1 MSAPKPKLPNI
12 DLYTAGLSKI
22 RKVKDPIK
30 LSANESA
37 LGPSPKVLDIFKSNV
52 DLKKYPDGSNET
64 LKKVISKK
72 FNLNID
78 QIIIGAGSDEIISL
92 ACQSFLSKNDEVIVA
107 EQSFL
112 MYRIYSQLN
121 GAVVKF
127 SKNVDDKFSVDETIK
142 LVSTKTKIVF
152 IANPNNPTGT
162 YIDSEELIRLR
173 NNLPEH
179 ILLMVDDAYSEYVT
193 NYDYKSGLE
202 IFSNTN
208 NTVICR
214 TFSKIFGL
222 ANLRIGW
229 GFGPKEIIE
238 VINLFRPPFNISGI
252 AEKAGCA
259 ALEDDFWIK
268 RNIEHNEKWK
278 EILFKKIKEKNIST
292 NKPVANFFLLNFDF
306 AKYNSEEAF
315 KIFMERKILLR
326 NMHSYNI
333 KNSLRL
339 TIGNEE
345 ENKKFLDVL
354 EEFF

>member
-22 RKVKDPIK
+22 RQVKDPIK

-92 ACQSFLSKNDEVIVA
+92 VCQSFLSKNDEVIVA

-127 SKNVDDKFSVDETIK
+127 SKNVNDKFSVDETIK

-162 YIDSEELIRLR
+162 YINSEQLIRLR

>member
-22 RKVKDPIK
+22 RQVKDPIK

-92 ACQSFLSKNDEVIVA
+92 VCQSFLSKNDEVIVA

-127 SKNVDDKFSVDETIK
+127 SKNVNDKFSVDETIK

-162 YIDSEELIRLR
+162 YIDSEQLIRLR

-208 NTVICR
+208 NTIICR

-278 EILFKKIKEKNIST
+278 EILFKKIKEKNIFT

>member
-162 YIDSEELIRLR
+162 YINSEQLIRLR
-173 NNLPEH
+173 NNLPEN

-193 NYDYKSGLE
+193 NNDYKSGLE

-278 EILFKKIKEKNIST
+278 EILFKKIKEKNIFT

>member
-22 RKVKDPIK
+22 RQVKDPIK

-127 SKNVDDKFSVDETIK
+127 SKNVNDKFSVDETIK

-162 YIDSEELIRLR
+162 YINSEQLIRLR

-193 NYDYKSGLE
+193 NNDYKSGLE
-202 IFSNTN
+202 IFPNTN
-208 NTVICR
+208 NTIICR

>member
-92 ACQSFLSKNDEVIVA
+92 VCQSFLSKNDEVIVA

-127 SKNVDDKFSVDETIK
+127 SKNVNDKFSVDETIK

-162 YIDSEELIRLR
+162 YINSEQLIRLR

>member
-22 RKVKDPIK
+22 RQVKDPIK

-92 ACQSFLSKNDEVIVA
+92 VCQSFLSKNDEVIVA

-127 SKNVDDKFSVDETIK
+127 SKNVNDKFSVDETIK

-162 YIDSEELIRLR
+162 YINSEQLIRLR

-345 ENKKFLDVL
+345 ENKKFLGVL